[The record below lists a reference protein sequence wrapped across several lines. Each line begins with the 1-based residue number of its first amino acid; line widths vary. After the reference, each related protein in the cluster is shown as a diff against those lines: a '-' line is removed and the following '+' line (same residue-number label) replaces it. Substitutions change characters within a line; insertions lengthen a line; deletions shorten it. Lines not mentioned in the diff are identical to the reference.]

1 MVDLHVKEVDHLW
14 LSMAFH
20 GFPWLSMA
28 APLKKITTRVNASPE
43 IQQSGAAMPAYAGT
57 LNWMMGKTQKK
68 HCKKPQGGA
77 P

>member
-1 MVDLHVKEVDHLW
+1 
-14 LSMAFH
+14 MAFH

-57 LNWMMGKTQKK
+57 LNWMMGKTQKNIVK
-68 HCKKPQGGA
+68 SHKVVPHSQLS
-77 P
+77 